1 MKGNLA
7 DRRRFGF
14 LCRCTVVGLALWV
27 WACGGDSPP
36 NGPGPGVALKLNI
49 QLETPVLASQ
59 IRAVTLTLRYGTS
72 TIPDIVDTLH
82 FADGEVRDT
91 ISIVPADSILF
102 ILRALDGNGRVLY
115 EGSEARHAPP
125 GIRLELNIL
134 LRPVVLML
142 RVGPMFQSVSLQ
154 DDAPVEVFV
163 DVHNVDSLFGAA
175 FRVHYDSTV
184 LDFAGAEAGDFL
196 KQGDAVEYPLLF
208 FVKDTLGFV
217 ACSVTRMRTVDP
229 THVAVLPP
237 GASGSGRLA
246 VLRFGKRA
254 AGTSA
259 MVLDPTTALLTTPS
273 GDLVEDHRTLV
284 LESATVEV
292 VAGTG
297 L

>member
-1 MKGNLA
+1 MKESLA

-14 LCRCTVVGLALWV
+14 LCWCTAVGLALWLG
-27 WACGGDSPP
+27 ACGGDSPP
-36 NGPGPGVALKLNI
+36 NGPGPAVALKLNI

-72 TIPDIVDTLH
+72 MIPDLVDTLH

-142 RVGPMFQSVSLQ
+142 RVGPLFQTTTLSIENLVGVY
-154 DDAPVEVFV
+154 VEVY
-163 DVHNVDSLFGAA
+163 NVDSLFGAA
-175 FRVHYDSTV
+175 FRVRYDTTI
-184 LDFAGAEAGDFL
+184 LRFAGAHTDAFL
-196 KQGDAVEYPLLF
+196 KGTADPGFPLLEF
-208 FVKDTLGFV
+208 LKDTLDFV
-217 ACSVTRMRTVDP
+217 AYSVSRMRQP
-229 THVAVLPP
+229 SGALPP
-237 GASGSGRLA
+237 GVSTDTVPGRLVSFSFA
-246 VLRFGKRA
+246 KVA
-254 AGTSA
+254 AGSCDLT
-259 MVLDPTTALLTTPS
+259 LDNTAALLDRYGKPIPGAQS
-273 GDLVEDHRTLV
+273 LV